1 MKPGAI
7 RCGRGHNHIY
17 FPRDFGF
24 VDVAV
29 AVPDAIMQENREAYR
44 AINPRPPASW
54 IRPAAQEAGPQ
65 MNYHNRVPRT
75 SVVDGNADPAS
86 PETYQLSAKPYRNT
100 EGEFKGKLEGVMF
113 IATSSSSTQQ
123 WFAINCGQLEK
134 DFGALVSDDLAT
146 EIVAALTRGDEIDF
160 PNRFRQEQLD
170 RGFHY
175 EGSPVHF
182 ILCA

>member
-1 MKPGAI
+1 
-7 RCGRGHNHIY
+7 
-17 FPRDFGF
+17 
-24 VDVAV
+24 
-29 AVPDAIMQENREAYR
+29 
-44 AINPRPPASW
+44 
-54 IRPAAQEAGPQ
+54 
-65 MNYHNRVPRT
+65 MNYHNRIPRT
-75 SVVDGNADPAS
+75 VLADGSARPAS
-86 PETYQLSAKPYRNT
+86 PGTYQLSAKPYRNK

-134 DFGALVSDDLAT
+134 DFGALVSHDLAT

-160 PNRFRQEQLD
+160 PDRFRQEQLD